1 MIDILILCEM
11 YSHKLVVMIHAQEHM
26 VASSVVRRHAS
37 DLNSERH
44 TTTEVSVV
52 DDACYPNIYRLRT
65 TKYKWYKE

>member
-1 MIDILILCEM
+1 MSGWCWMRHE
-11 YSHKLVVMIHAQEHM
+11 
-26 VASSVVRRHAS
+26 SSVVRRRHAS